1 MHLEALTDKLTR
13 VRCFSFHD
21 LSLTLSMYPNVV
33 SLHLDIEMADAPNP
47 NSITDPNAALK
58 DFSMSFS
65 HRVKDGVTTSTNYG
79 IEIAKAAALP
89 DFMMQEAKKASDKLS
104 ALHELRKEGAK
115 GTVMAMRRKKMLEA
129 TQALKQ
135 AFRSSRLT
143 NAQLYAFIDDNIHRP
158 MVEFLTANMPDQEND
173 GEDEEEMDPEHNDNE
188 VMVDDARTLAR
199 NTSYNSG
206 RFDEDAIGQRA
217 GPYRQHTPVRS
228 RSASVS
234 YVYELSPRP
243 GQDDVADADVDFDAD
258 ADVSPAQRAPSE
270 TRQHS
275 PALQQS
281 EAAALPEMMEAIPR
295 PDRGQ
300 PDHATLTTGRYTD
313 DEHNHMS
320 ADVNELRKTA
330 SQASTVHAEAHDEP
344 MKESVRQ
351 DAFTAMYENDDADQR
366 RRSPSSSG
374 MSHSSDARSMQ
385 TAVRA
390 AGAAA
395 DDAAHLGQTGEV
407 DMLDDEEVNNPGNI
421 EEDHKAGR
429 RSRSATILDGG
440 SLESTQALRAQEW
453 AANRFSNEAGHKIE
467 TDKDDSEA
475 DETEIKMVDIE
486 AVTAK
491 LEAGLGSPMSAQ
503 DEDDEDDDIEDL
515 LLAVKPE
522 EKDSDGTNVKY
533 EKAES
538 MEAEGRFNDATAGD
552 E

>member
-1 MHLEALTDKLTR
+1 
-13 VRCFSFHD
+13 
-21 LSLTLSMYPNVV
+21 MYPNVV

-47 NSITDPNAALK
+47 NLMTDPNAALK

-158 MVEFLTANMPDQEND
+158 MVEFLTANMPEQD
-173 GEDEEEMDPEHNDNE
+173 GNEEGGEMDDDYEQE
-188 VMVDDARTLAR
+188 MVDDARTLAR
-199 NTSYNSG
+199 NTSFNSG
-206 RFDEDAIGQRA
+206 RLDEDAMGQRA
-217 GPYRQHTPVRS
+217 GPYRQHTPARS

-243 GQDDVADADVDFDAD
+243 DPECGADADVH
-258 ADVSPAQRAPSE
+258 PAQ
-270 TRQHS
+270 
-275 PALQQS
+275 PALVEVQQRES
-281 EAAALPEMMEAIPR
+281 PDLQELEAAALPDMMEAIASRQGSPSGLDAAT
-295 PDRGQ
+295 DR
-300 PDHATLTTGRYTD
+300 LSK
-313 DEHNHMS
+313 DEHNDTT
-320 ADVNELRKTA
+320 ANVKGLRRTP
-330 SQASTVHAEAHDEP
+330 SEGSTVVSEEHDEP
-344 MKESVRQ
+344 MKECVNR
-351 DAFTAMYENDDADQR
+351 DAINAMHDDDPADKR
-366 RRSPSSSG
+366 RRSPSFSG
-374 MSHSSDARSMQ
+374 ESQCSGHKPMD
-385 TAVRA
+385 TAEWA
-390 AGAAA
+390 AEASAYGAARF
-395 DDAAHLGQTGEV
+395 GETAEL
-407 DMLDDEEVNNPGNI
+407 DMLDDKESDDARPIDVDE
-421 EEDHKAGR
+421 KAVR
-429 RSRSATILDGG
+429 RSRSATLLDGG
-440 SLESTQALRAQEW
+440 SLASTQALRAQEW
-453 AANRFSNEAGHKIE
+453 AANSFSNEAGHHSQTGEGDSKDHEIE
-467 TDKDDSEA
+467 T
-475 DETEIKMVDIE
+475 KMVDVD

-522 EKDSDGTNVKY
+522 ENDANVKY

-538 MEAEGRFNDATAGD
+538 MEAEGRFDDAAASD